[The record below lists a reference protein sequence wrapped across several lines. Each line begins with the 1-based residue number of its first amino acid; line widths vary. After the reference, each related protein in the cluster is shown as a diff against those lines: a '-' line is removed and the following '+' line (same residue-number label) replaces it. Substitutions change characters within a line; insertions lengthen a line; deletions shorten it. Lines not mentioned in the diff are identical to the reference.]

1 MSHNRFTHALV
12 RRPTPQM
19 GAGLTTQSLGAPDFE
34 RAWQQHHAYTEALRA
49 CGLTVQTLDGDAVF
63 PDGHFVE
70 DTAVIYGALTV
81 ITQPGAP
88 ERFGEAQSIGA
99 ALAHRNPV
107 YIQGAGRVDGG
118 DVLFCMDRVLI
129 GLSERTNRA
138 GAEQL
143 RDALLQYEPSLVVDF
158 VPVRGVLHLKTGI
171 TELAPGVLLRSP
183 LFETDYS
190 FDFTKTCLLPVS
202 EAHGA
207 NVLPINDSLLIM
219 RGYPTVRA
227 FAERHYENVIELDM
241 SEFAKMDGSL
251 TCLSLRYV
259 S

>member
-1 MSHNRFTHALV
+1 MPHNHFTHALV
-12 RRPTPQM
+12 RYPTPQM

-34 RAWQQHHAYTEALRA
+34 RALSQYNAYLEALRA
-49 CGLTVQTLDGDAVF
+49 CGLAVQALDGDAAF

-70 DTAVIYGALTV
+70 DTAVIYEHVTV

-88 ERFGEAQSIGA
+88 ERLGEIQSIGA
-99 ALAHRNPV
+99 ALAQRQPV
-107 YIQGAGRVDGG
+107 FISGDGRVDGG
-118 DVLFCMDRVLI
+118 DVLFCADRVLI
-129 GLSERTNRA
+129 GLSERTNLV

-143 RDALLQYEPSLVVDF
+143 RAALVQSNSSVVVDF

-171 TELAPGVLLRSP
+171 TELAPGILLRSP
-183 LFETDYS
+183 FFETDYH
-190 FDFTKTCLLPVS
+190 FDFAETFLLPVH

-207 NVLPINDSLLIM
+207 NVLPINDALLIM

-227 FAERHYENVIELDM
+227 FAQQHYENVIELDM

-251 TCLSLRYV
+251 TCLSLRYNG
-259 S
+259 